1 MASINEEMVRNRL
14 LMLKEN
20 LDFLYQEKSRVSL
33 ETLSTD
39 LQQQYSILYLLQNSI
54 QIMIDVSNHIL
65 ARKTHSVPS
74 EAGKLFDTLVK
85 EKIIP
90 ADHAKKF
97 KLMVKF
103 RNLVIHRYQNIDI
116 KAIYTILQDNLLDF
130 ESFIEDVKKILPNL
144 GKK

>member
-1 MASINEEMVRNRL
+1 MASIDEEMVRNRL
-14 LMLKEN
+14 LILNEN
-20 LDFLYQEKSRVSL
+20 LDFLYREKCKISL
-33 ETLSTD
+33 ENLSTD
-39 LQQQYSILYLLQNSI
+39 LRLQYSILYLLQNSI

-74 EAGKLFDTLVK
+74 DASKIFDTLVK

-97 KLMVKF
+97 KEMVKF

-116 KAIYTILQDNLLDF
+116 KEIYAIIHDNLLDF
-130 ESFIEDVKKILPNL
+130 ESFIEDIKKMLPIP
-144 GKK
+144 GKR